1 MSVYIY
7 IYRCGCE
14 AAMQQHKAAARMVW
28 QNGQEWLLL
37 DQSRKEAV
45 LIWCS
50 HLQALLGLLSQPSM
64 QKTNWSSPWGTRCPP
79 QVAPQTLQIPIWA
92 LHRWAFCLRTL
103 QQMPLMFSCLIIR
116 VLCYLI
122 YGWFSLSYL
131 FSLVCLLWS
140 TYVGPILHKFLVFL
154 FFVFLFLHFLGYFF
168 ILCFG

>member
-1 MSVYIY
+1 MYIY

-116 VLCYLI
+116 VHCVTLFTGGSVWVI
-122 YGWFSLSYL
+122 YFDL
-131 FSLVCLLWS
+131 FVC
-140 TYVGPILHKFLVFL
+140 
-154 FFVFLFLHFLGYFF
+154 
-168 ILCFG
+168 